1 LLKDGLNII
10 TNSTDNL
17 DQDEQASNLVYCKY
31 EQRSDQVCNSFR
43 VDLNKYDEKVCL
55 KPVCGAKLRL
65 NNEEIAMSDANNNNN
80 NAKFGNHFNSLID
93 LTHGDFLLID
103 EKFLFQFVQSS
114 SEFALNPRLFQSAV
128 SNRNDEASNEAE
140 ALNEKLF
147 KYENLIDEQRKQ
159 IQRMNEQIELNNSQM
174 SKLKEF
180 EHSVE
185 VSHSDELATNVSNN
199 HLMELKPI
207 EKTEIY
213 DLNKLNSSM
222 TNEQEEEMIDMI
234 EKFEVSVDV
243 FFFCFYFSFWRS

>member
-1 LLKDGLNII
+1 
-10 TNSTDNL
+10 
-17 DQDEQASNLVYCKY
+17 
-31 EQRSDQVCNSFR
+31 
-43 VDLNKYDEKVCL
+43 
-55 KPVCGAKLRL
+55 
-65 NNEEIAMSDANNNNN
+65 
-80 NAKFGNHFNSLID
+80 LID

-128 SNRNDEASNEAE
+128 SNRSDEASNEAE

-185 VSHSDELATNVSNN
+185 VSHSDEVTTNVSNN

-207 EKTEIY
+207 IQKTEIY

-243 FFFCFYFSFWRS
+243 FFSFYFSFWRS